1 MIKKNPKYKP
11 LYLSD
16 KRYFLITGGR
26 GSGKSFEVS
35 TWANLLTYE
44 SNHRILFTRYT
55 MTAAGLSII
64 PEFVEKI
71 ELLEVPHHFE
81 VNRDAIRNKET
92 GSDIIFKGIKTSSGN
107 QTANLKSLQG
117 VSTWILDEAEE
128 LEDETTFDKIDLS
141 IRKKGVNNRVILV
154 MNPATKEHWIWN
166 RFFEGYTEYIDIEG
180 EQVPISKH
188 PDICHIHTT
197 YLDNKD
203 NLSDSYLNS
212 IERIKQINTSKYKHV
227 VLGGWLDK
235 AEGVIFENWKEGQF
249 DNSLPFIFGADYGY
263 VTDPSTLIKVAVD
276 SKRMKLYVSECLY
289 EGGLSTE
296 QLERE
301 YRKHIEKDELIIADN
316 AEPRLIDEL
325 WDKGFNINP
334 CQKGKD
340 SVRNGIAKMQDYE
353 IIVTPESHNIKKELN
368 NYAWHDKKSNTPQ
381 DNYNHA
387 IDAIRYAFSDLV
399 DDNDFFVA

>member
-128 LEDETTFDKIDLS
+128 LEDEATFDKIDLS
-141 IRKKGVNNRVILV
+141 IRKKGVNNRVLLV

-166 RFFEGYTEYIDIEG
+166 RFFEGHTKYVEIEG
-180 EQVPISKH
+180 EQVPISTH

-197 YLDNKD
+197 YLDNKE

>member
-1 MIKKNPKYKP
+1 MIQKNPKYRP

-44 SNHRILFTRYT
+44 ANHRILFTRYT

-154 MNPATKEHWIWN
+154 MNPATKEHWIWQ

-212 IERIKQINTSKYKHV
+212 IERIKEISPAKYKHV
-227 VLGGWLDK
+227 VLGGWLER
-235 AEGVIFENWKEGQF
+235 AEGCIYTNWRVGDF
-249 DNSLPFIFGADYGY
+249 DDSLPYIYGMDFGF
-263 VTDPSTLIKVAVD
+263 TDPTALVKVAVD
-276 SKRMKLYVSECLY
+276 KKNYKVYVEEMLYKS
-289 EGGLSTE
+289 GLSPSAIIKI
-296 QLERE
+296 LDG
-301 YRKHIEKDELIIADN
+301 YVNKNDLIIADY
-316 AEPRLIDEL
+316 AERLTMTEI
-325 WDKGFNINP
+325 WDAGFNIQDA
-334 CQKGKD
+334 QKGKD
-340 SVRNGIAKMQDYE
+340 SVRVGISRLQDYE
-353 IIVTPESHNIKKELN
+353 IIITPDSQNLIREMN
-368 NYAWHDKKSNTPQ
+368 NYAWHDKKSETPL
-381 DNYNHA
+381 DNGYDHLC
-387 IDAIRYAFSDLV
+387 DSLRYAFTDLV